1 MRGRTADRRSQRML
15 LKPER
20 SAHTRSRMR
29 KRSARDQARALR
41 ELVPPSPAE
50 SARKA
55 ALRYVSDRRPGIRRV
70 RSGKG
75 FRYVLPDGMTLRDAD
90 ELRRIRVLVFPP
102 AWRDVWICPLADGH
116 LQATGRDAKG
126 RKQYR
131 YHGAWRTER
140 DTTKYTKMIAFG
152 HALLRVRARVAEDL
166 ARPGLPKEKVLAT
179 IVRLLETTLIRV
191 GNEEYARSNQSY
203 GLTTLRNRH
212 VDIDVTTN
220 QNKKHNKNG
229 KRHAIDVT
237 DRRLAQIVK
246 RCRDLPGY
254 ELFEYID
261 EQGAVNSVTS
271 ADVNA
276 YLRDIAG
283 EEFTAKDFRT
293 WNGTV
298 LAAEALLAFEAFTSE
313 SQAKRNINEAIQ
325 AVSRILGNTKAI
337 CRKCY
342 VHPAVIV
349 AYLAGTL
356 KDKLHGVGADTNKT
370 PPAALNEQEQAVLV
384 FLEGVLVPRPARS

>member
-1 MRGRTADRRSQRML
+1 MRGRTADRRSQRRL

-20 SAHTRSRMR
+20 AAHTRSRMR
-29 KRSARDQARALR
+29 KRSARDQARVLR

-55 ALRYVSDRRPGIRRV
+55 ALRYVRDRRPGIRRV

-75 FRYVLPDGMTLRDAD
+75 LRYVRPDGTTLRDAD
-90 ELRRIRVLVFPP
+90 ELRRIRALAIPP

-126 RKQYR
+126 RKR
-131 YHGAWRTER
+131 YA
-140 DTTKYTKMIAFG
+140 
-152 HALLRVRARVAEDL
+152 
-166 ARPGLPKEKVLAT
+166 
-179 IVRLLETTLIRV
+179 
-191 GNEEYARSNQSY
+191 S
-203 GLTTLRNRH
+203 
-212 VDIDVTTN
+212 
-220 QNKKHNKNG
+220 
-229 KRHAIDVT
+229 DVT

-342 VHPAVIV
+342 VHPAVIE

-356 KDKLHGVGADTNKT
+356 KDKWHGVGADTNKT

-384 FLEGVLVPRPARS
+384 FLEGVLVPRPARSLAMAVPSAVCVTSKKNTNNTRRASRGCMMSLRTAPRGQIAA

>member
-1 MRGRTADRRSQRML
+1 ML

-20 SAHTRSRMR
+20 SARIKKQRPR
-29 KRSARDQARALR
+29 KRGTRDRVSVLR
-41 ELVPPSPAE
+41 ELVQVSPVE

-55 ALRYVSDRRPGIRRV
+55 ALRYVSDRQPGIRRV
-70 RSGKG
+70 RAGSG
-75 FRYVLPDGMTLRDAD
+75 FRYELPDGTRVRDAD
-90 ELRRIRVLVFPP
+90 ELRRIRALAIPP
-102 AWRDVWICPLADGH
+102 AWREVWICPYANGH

-131 YHGAWRTER
+131 YHSAWRVER

-152 HALLRVRARVAEDL
+152 HALPRVRARVAEDL

-191 GNEEYARSNQSY
+191 GNEEYARSNRSF

-212 VDIDVTTN
+212 VEVDGATVHFYFRGKSG
-220 QNKKHNKNG
+220 KK
-229 KRHAIDVT
+229 HAIDVT
-237 DRRLAQIVK
+237 DRALARVVK

-261 EQGAVNSVTS
+261 EEGGINSINS

-276 YLRDIAG
+276 YLREIAG

-293 WNGTV
+293 WYGTV
-298 LAAEALLAFEAFTSE
+298 LAATALLEFGAFESA
-313 SQAKRNINEAIQ
+313 SQAKRNINDAIE
-325 AVSRILGNTKAI
+325 AVSRTLGNTKAI

-342 VHPAVIV
+342 VHPAVIET
-349 AYLAGTL
+349 YLAGSLRERVRDMAEAADEASAGTL
-356 KDKLHGVGADTNKT
+356 TT
-370 PPAALNEQEQAVLV
+370 RERAVLT
-384 FLEGVLVPRPARS
+384 FLEELLESPPDTQAADV